1 MQSTNDYRSRA
12 RVNNPYAQQ
21 DDGPTYGE
29 SNYQAPSVVP
39 STTNLTGGGDSMTAF
54 YSEVST
60 RRPHVPFVVLLS
72 SLPNALTL
80 P

>member
-39 STTNLTGGGDSMTAF
+39 STTNDSLGFLELDFT
-54 YSEVST
+54 VRT
-60 RRPHVPFVVLLS
+60 R
-72 SLPNALTL
+72 
-80 P
+80 